1 LKSACNNIVG
11 LADDPEQLDTILDEA
26 DKILDSFGVFAKTKR
41 ENQLSN
47 RFITDEI
54 RGLAVSARIVPTLF
68 LGIAALI
75 ILILL
80 NRMVRTER
88 TQIGLMK
95 AFGYSNWSVG
105 LHYIQYGLVLA
116 VIGCFLGFGL
126 GQWMAGGMIN
136 IYVQFY
142 QFPIL
147 ESRV

>member
-1 LKSACNNIVG
+1 KG
-11 LADDPEQLDTILDEA
+11 L
-26 DKILDSFGVFAKTKR
+26 G
-41 ENQLSN
+41 
-47 RFITDEI
+47 
-54 RGLAVSARIVPTLF
+54 VSARIIPTLF

-95 AFGYSNWSVG
+95 AFGYSNWAVG
-105 LHYIQYGLVLA
+105 LHYIEYGVLLA
-116 VIGCFLGFGL
+116 LAGCLAGFAL
-126 GQWMAGGMIN
+126 GQWMAGGMIQ

-147 ESRV
+147 ESRVYMDVLARSMGITLLFATLGALTAAVQAARIQPAESMRAEAPRSVS